1 MCVYKG
7 KGVEGFFDSLLI
19 VATFGRHLLLPFC
32 LPVMSEFFLLLII
45 TILAKEIGKMFQ
57 P

>member
-7 KGVEGFFDSLLI
+7 KGVEGFLDSLLI
-19 VATFGRHLLLPFC
+19 VAAFGRHLLLPFC
-32 LPVMSEFFLLLII
+32 LPVMSEFLLLII

>member
-1 MCVYKG
+1 MYVYKG